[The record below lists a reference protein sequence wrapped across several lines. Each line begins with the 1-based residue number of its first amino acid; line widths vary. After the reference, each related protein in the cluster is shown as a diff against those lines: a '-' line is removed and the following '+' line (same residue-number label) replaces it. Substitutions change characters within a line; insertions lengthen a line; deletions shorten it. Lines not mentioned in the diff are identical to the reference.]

1 MVDNKIN
8 KFLKNLKNKYRL
20 VILSEGTFEERISI
34 KLTPLL
40 VLSIS
45 CILVVVLF
53 ISTYLLFAFTPL
65 KEYVPGKT
73 TDQTKKEILEVSV
86 KVEKLENGLEGNNLY
101 IENLKNI
108 LNGEDPLE
116 MPINENFNTNKQK

>member
-8 KFLKNLKNKYRL
+8 KFFKNLRNKYRL

-73 TDQTKKEILEVSV
+73 TDQTKKEILEVRLV
-86 KVEKLENGLEGNNLY
+86 L
-101 IENLKNI
+101 
-108 LNGEDPLE
+108 D
-116 MPINENFNTNKQK
+116 